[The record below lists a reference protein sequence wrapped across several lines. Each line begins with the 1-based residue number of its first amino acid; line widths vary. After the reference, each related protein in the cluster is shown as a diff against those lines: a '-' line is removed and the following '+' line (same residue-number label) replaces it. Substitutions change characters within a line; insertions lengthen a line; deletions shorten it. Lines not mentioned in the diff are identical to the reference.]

1 MLLRAVALEEP
12 HVAAVHGH
20 DEVELREVLLAH
32 LSRAHRA
39 QVVAAPHGVR
49 LRAGVGRL
57 ADEVVVTAGRR
68 DLDALLQ
75 PDAAH
80 EVGEDACR
88 RGRAA
93 DVDGADEEDF
103 HSEAS
108 ATPNTRFFS
117 SASWS
122 RALAACS
129 NSRFLACCSMR
140 FSSALISRASC
151 FSDMLSMRASKRP
164 SSNAACPASP

>member
-1 MLLRAVALEEP
+1 MLLRAGALEEP
-12 HVAAVHGH
+12 QVAAVHGH

-32 LSRAHRA
+32 LARAQRA
-39 QVVAAPHGVR
+39 QVVAAPQGVR
-49 LRAGVGRL
+49 LRTGVGRL
-57 ADEVVVTAGRR
+57 ADVVVVRAGRL

-75 PDAAH
+75 PDAAY

-93 DVDGADEEDF
+93 DVAGADKEDF

-108 ATPNTRFFS
+108 ATPKTRFFS

-151 FSDMLSMRASKRP
+151 LSDMLSRSEERRVG
-164 SSNAACPASP
+164 NG